1 MSMTG
6 TTCIRHYMRMPIS
19 RTTRSRF
26 FLAPLLSLLLC
37 SAAPAAAQT
46 VQGDWPC
53 KQVRVPEM
61 ALGGVWTGP
70 SIEKERRSWRDD
82 AAVAD
87 LIAHV
92 APRRTPLEE
101 AERLVADFAKSAGEK
116 RKARLTLLFA
126 GLYERMNGERLEV
139 VNGLDRFG
147 RRLKEM
153 AEKTREETQAFYEL
167 QNRKPPDPEAIKKA
181 AEALQWR
188 VRLFDEQRKMAN
200 YVCESPALI
209 EQRFGALARAII
221 AAME

>member
-1 MSMTG
+1 MRPSNT
-6 TTCIRHYMRMPIS
+6 IRPPALLAL
-19 RTTRSRF
+19 F
-26 FLAPLLSLLLC
+26 AVALAP
-37 SAAPAAAQT
+37 AFAGAQT
-46 VQGDWPC
+46 MQGDWPC
-53 KQVRVPEM
+53 KQVRVPEI

-70 SIEKERRSWRDD
+70 SIDAERKSWRADPQI
-82 AAVAD
+82 AD
-87 LIAHV
+87 LVARV

-101 AERLVADFAKSAGEK
+101 AETLVADFAKGAGDK

-126 GLYERMNGERLEV
+126 GLYERMNDERREV

-153 AEKTREETQAFYEL
+153 AEKTRVETQAFYDL
-167 QNRKPPDPEAIKKA
+167 QSRTPPDPEAIKKA

-188 VRLFDEQRKMAN
+188 VRLFDEQRKMTG

-209 EQRFGALARAII
+209 EQRFGALARAVA